1 MTMSNNAHS
10 ILVKT
15 ALNMLNQKLDD
26 KLISSVT
33 GLDLEEI
40 AKLKNKL

>member
-15 ALNMLNQKLDD
+15 ALNMLDQKLDN
-26 KLISSVT
+26 KLISSVP
-33 GLDLEEI
+33 GLSLEEI
-40 AKLKNKL
+40 LKLKNTN